1 MQSLHQIPIPPQSDN
16 YSLRIND
23 DLFSSQTTGQAAG
36 GVPQLWQLHWGHSEG
51 HPWGPSQVR
60 AEHNMIIL
68 WWPHVMTSCDDLR
81 YRCEGTLVACQ
92 YAGAG
97 CTFRGPNKK
106 VREHQAECGFKKEGE
121 CGNVSLSFIS
131 PRSLK
136 KKMHVQELKPD
147 LQGFKTKRAF

>member
-1 MQSLHQIPIPPQSDN
+1 
-16 YSLRIND
+16 
-23 DLFSSQTTGQAAG
+23 
-36 GVPQLWQLHWGHSEG
+36 
-51 HPWGPSQVR
+51 
-60 AEHNMIIL
+60 
-68 WWPHVMTSCDDLR
+68 MTSCDDLR

-131 PRSLK
+131 IRSLK